1 MNLFI
6 SSGTRQNIQIW
17 DLQRLALTET
27 SQEMAVKVWMLSY
40 CFPFV
45 YAVGGQDWK
54 GFKMFNVTTGN
65 KLRDIKVWFLFIT
78 DGRYGYY

>member
-1 MNLFI
+1 
-6 SSGTRQNIQIW
+6 
-17 DLQRLALTET
+17 
-27 SQEMAVKVWMLSY
+27 MAVKVWMLSY

-78 DGRYGYY
+78 DGLYQSFTMPGEQALSQCSM